1 MFIYNIK
8 FNKNLFS
15 KVLLIIMTIA
25 VLGILV
31 WSAFFIFSKSITK
44 ERIND
49 SIPISDIADINNN
62 YTNILKMVHDNIDT
76 YIGRKITCIGY
87 VYRVADL
94 EENNFIIA
102 RNMQINSNKD
112 TVVVGFLC
120 DYKNANDLENN
131 TWVKIEASIEKGNY
145 FGEIPILKINKL
157 EKIDEPEN
165 PIVFPPDEN
174 YIPTSNI
181 Y

>member
-8 FNKNLFS
+8 LNRNSLSKFLLFIMATS
-15 KVLLIIMTIA
+15 VLIILIIA
-25 VLGILV
+25 AYL
-31 WSAFFIFSKSITK
+31 IFSKSIFSEK
-44 ERIND
+44 LSDN
-49 SIPISDIADINNN
+49 IPISDVADINNN
-62 YTNILKMVHDNIDT
+62 YTNILKMVHDDLNT
-76 YIGRKITCIGY
+76 YIGRKITCTGY

-102 RNMQINSNKD
+102 RNMQINSSND

-120 DYKNANDLENN
+120 DYNDSRELENN
-131 TWVKIEASIEKGNY
+131 TWIRIEGTIEKGNY
-145 FGEIPILKINKL
+145 FGEIPVIRVTSL
-157 EKIDEPEN
+157 EKVSEPEN
-165 PIVFPPDEN
+165 SVVLPPDAN